1 MRVDALQKYR
11 NQLLSAFNA
20 EQLQYL
26 KYDNWSGLLTE
37 TDRLYATMFHD
48 WDVLQKD
55 SSDLAEAVQ
64 TLEWSVAPYVK
75 DGEKPDA
82 KAQDVAKTVTD
93 ALWKRTPHAPGTYS
107 HSFPQLINALV
118 HALFRGYNVHEIEW
132 VNADGLVYPAAFH
145 QLPPQFMRWEDRAGQ
160 VDRLLFIPDGETDAP
175 RPFPKNKYLVALNTS
190 GPDHPLFNAMYYS
203 LIAWYG
209 AYKFGLGWF
218 MEYCQKYGM
227 PKLVFHYES
236 ESDRRQLEKDLA
248 EERVL
253 NNILLKGD
261 RAVDIANAPASGA
274 SLPQRELLNLAESQC
289 HKLILGQT
297 LTSDTS
303 QHGGSLAQ
311 AKVHAGVQAEV
322 VKKRADFV
330 ADVLNS
336 QLIPA
341 IVLLNYGT
349 LDVPM
354 PELRYKIPQEGVTLE
369 RVQVVKT
376 ALEIRGMKL
385 KKSEVYEFTGFAQ
398 PADGDEVF
406 EAASAEGDM
415 AGFAGLL
422 GKGKPQDDTDP
433 DNDPNKPKKNA
444 AVKESEDV
452 EPVSAAN
459 AEDDS
464 RRLSEPIPQPD
475 GTKCYTENCQRHGT
489 GSESEVSVEHAR
501 SVWKQRADGQE
512 TNPIIEIKGVPVN
525 VAVSSGIVDRSAHGA
540 LREEFYR
547 AYKDIHGS
555 GYEESRVA
563 WEEKAL
569 SVLKTKLS
577 KQKFAE
583 VEAHIKSGRNKMP
596 EIKEAIKNG
605 IIPRPPERSQYKQ
618 VPQLSDADINEMLK
632 RRHAYFDRRKAE
644 VLQLIENELGVEKVD
659 ESRKSASTYFYT
671 RDGKK
676 IRLSDHYDHV
686 YNSALEKNISFEDS
700 DDDIRRKLR
709 ALRSDNVQSAKTDA
723 PTDPAQEWLAPIK
736 AKFLEA
742 RKAGASMAD
751 IRKMLLTMH
760 PNTKALAK
768 AFANNI
774 LAGFAGESEEV
785 DAANPW
791 GCNQYGHRKGHKGG
805 ESKKKESDDVYD
817 FDNMEPDERL
827 QKAIDDL
834 GEAEEEDIDWDDYDK
849 AQEVKK
855 IFDPDNHKVPQ
866 WRKDRMIQEVGNRVT
881 DALRHLA
888 NVNKARRDFRNP
900 NRPTEDDVNH
910 AEEAFGK
917 AVHEWRRFH
926 RARLEVQ
933 GWDKKAI
940 DGYLSRWP
948 EYMETAKPTG
958 CNQYKHQPDCDQLG
972 DANIGKTKSYT
983 EDSKKHEDNT
993 RQTINNN
1000 VEYAHDDNSRT
1011 GGRSEKERSGGAVQ
1025 RAGQARSHSEQGG
1038 DKEDGRQLGRR
1049 VLLPESVKR
1058 SVQKSLRALGIEDE
1072 DAEKRLALTTTAQV
1086 QSVLDGR
1093 KPAFLEPFQELVEDV
1108 YSTLPHDENIRYVA
1122 GKVEYCMYNAD
1133 SVRNVLSSSAS
1144 GAELDSIVKG
1154 LIDDSK
1160 SGVILGYGYNFLD
1173 NPRGWNVSITA
1184 NGEEIS
1190 GFDAPPDITESE
1202 YYASER
1208 TEDFRRAFPDMEWT
1222 FRIKE

>member
-55 SSDLAEAVQ
+55 CSDLAEAVQ
-64 TLEWSVAPYVK
+64 TLEWTVAPYVA
-75 DGEKPDA
+75 DGEKPNA
-82 KAQDVAKTVTD
+82 KAQEVAKTVTD

-132 VNADGLVYPAAFH
+132 VNADGLVYPAAFY

-160 VDRLLFIPDGETDAP
+160 VDRLLFIPDGETETP

-376 ALEIRGMKL
+376 ALEITGMKL

-406 EAASAEGDM
+406 EASSAEGDM
-415 AGFAGLL
+415 AGLAGLM

-433 DNDPNKPKKNA
+433 DNDPNKPKKA
-444 AVKESEDV
+444 PAPKEREEV
-452 EPVSAAN
+452 ESVSA
-459 AEDDS
+459 
-464 RRLSEPIPQPD
+464 
-475 GTKCYTENCQRHGT
+475 
-489 GSESEVSVEHAR
+489 
-501 SVWKQRADGQE
+501 
-512 TNPIIEIKGVPVN
+512 
-525 VAVSSGIVDRSAHGA
+525 
-540 LREEFYR
+540 
-547 AYKDIHGS
+547 
-555 GYEESRVA
+555 
-563 WEEKAL
+563 
-569 SVLKTKLS
+569 
-577 KQKFAE
+577 
-583 VEAHIKSGRNKMP
+583 
-596 EIKEAIKNG
+596 
-605 IIPRPPERSQYKQ
+605 
-618 VPQLSDADINEMLK
+618 
-632 RRHAYFDRRKAE
+632 
-644 VLQLIENELGVEKVD
+644 
-659 ESRKSASTYFYT
+659 
-671 RDGKK
+671 
-676 IRLSDHYDHV
+676 
-686 YNSALEKNISFEDS
+686 
-700 DDDIRRKLR
+700 
-709 ALRSDNVQSAKTDA
+709 AKTDA

-736 AKFLEA
+736 QKFLEA

-751 IRKMLLTMH
+751 MRKMLLTMH

-785 DAANPW
+785 DAANPY
-791 GCNQYGHRKGHKGG
+791 GCNQYGEG
-805 ESKKKESDDVYD
+805 
-817 FDNMEPDERL
+817 
-827 QKAIDDL
+827 
-834 GEAEEEDIDWDDYDK
+834 
-849 AQEVKK
+849 
-855 IFDPDNHKVPQ
+855 
-866 WRKDRMIQEVGNRVT
+866 
-881 DALRHLA
+881 
-888 NVNKARRDFRNP
+888 
-900 NRPTEDDVNH
+900 
-910 AEEAFGK
+910 
-917 AVHEWRRFH
+917 
-926 RARLEVQ
+926 
-933 GWDKKAI
+933 
-940 DGYLSRWP
+940 
-948 EYMETAKPTG
+948 
-958 CNQYKHQPDCDQLG
+958 
-972 DANIGKTKSYT
+972 
-983 EDSKKHEDNT
+983 
-993 RQTINNN
+993 
-1000 VEYAHDDNSRT
+1000 
-1011 GGRSEKERSGGAVQ
+1011 
-1025 RAGQARSHSEQGG
+1025 
-1038 DKEDGRQLGRR
+1038 
-1049 VLLPESVKR
+1049 
-1058 SVQKSLRALGIEDE
+1058 
-1072 DAEKRLALTTTAQV
+1072 
-1086 QSVLDGR
+1086 
-1093 KPAFLEPFQELVEDV
+1093 
-1108 YSTLPHDENIRYVA
+1108 
-1122 GKVEYCMYNAD
+1122 
-1133 SVRNVLSSSAS
+1133 
-1144 GAELDSIVKG
+1144 
-1154 LIDDSK
+1154 
-1160 SGVILGYGYNFLD
+1160 
-1173 NPRGWNVSITA
+1173 
-1184 NGEEIS
+1184 
-1190 GFDAPPDITESE
+1190 
-1202 YYASER
+1202 
-1208 TEDFRRAFPDMEWT
+1208 
-1222 FRIKE
+1222 

>member
-26 KYDNWSGLLTE
+26 KYDSWSGLLTE

-55 SSDLAEAVQ
+55 CSDLAEAVQ
-64 TLEWSVAPYVK
+64 TLEWTVAPYVA
-75 DGEKPDA
+75 DGEKPNA
-82 KAQDVAKTVTD
+82 KAQEVAKTVTD
-93 ALWKRTPHAPGTYS
+93 ALWKRSPHAPGTYS
-107 HSFPQLINALV
+107 HSFPQLINAIV

-160 VDRLLFIPDGETDAP
+160 VDRLLFIPDGETETP

-274 SLPQRELLNLAESQC
+274 SLPQRELLTLAESQC

-406 EAASAEGDM
+406 EASSAEGDM
-415 AGFAGLL
+415 AGLAGLL

-433 DNDPNKPKKNA
+433 DDDPNKPRKNA
-444 AVKESEDV
+444 PAQESEDV
-452 EPVSAAN
+452 EPVSA
-459 AEDDS
+459 
-464 RRLSEPIPQPD
+464 
-475 GTKCYTENCQRHGT
+475 
-489 GSESEVSVEHAR
+489 
-501 SVWKQRADGQE
+501 
-512 TNPIIEIKGVPVN
+512 
-525 VAVSSGIVDRSAHGA
+525 
-540 LREEFYR
+540 
-547 AYKDIHGS
+547 
-555 GYEESRVA
+555 
-563 WEEKAL
+563 
-569 SVLKTKLS
+569 
-577 KQKFAE
+577 
-583 VEAHIKSGRNKMP
+583 
-596 EIKEAIKNG
+596 
-605 IIPRPPERSQYKQ
+605 
-618 VPQLSDADINEMLK
+618 
-632 RRHAYFDRRKAE
+632 
-644 VLQLIENELGVEKVD
+644 
-659 ESRKSASTYFYT
+659 
-671 RDGKK
+671 
-676 IRLSDHYDHV
+676 
-686 YNSALEKNISFEDS
+686 
-700 DDDIRRKLR
+700 
-709 ALRSDNVQSAKTDA
+709 AKTDA

-736 AKFLEA
+736 QKFLEA

-751 IRKMLLTMH
+751 MRKMLLTMH

-791 GCNQYGHRKGHKGG
+791 GCNDHQHKCPQKGTTREGKTTPLPNKQIREQDRGEVIHKG
-805 ESKKKESDDVYD
+805 ENYSV
-817 FDNMEPDERL
+817 
-827 QKAIDDL
+827 I
-834 GEAEEEDIDWDDYDK
+834 
-849 AQEVKK
+849 
-855 IFDPDNHKVPQ
+855 
-866 WRKDRMIQEVGNRVT
+866 
-881 DALRHLA
+881 
-888 NVNKARRDFRNP
+888 
-900 NRPTEDDVNH
+900 
-910 AEEAFGK
+910 
-917 AVHEWRRFH
+917 
-926 RARLEVQ
+926 
-933 GWDKKAI
+933 
-940 DGYLSRWP
+940 
-948 EYMETAKPTG
+948 
-958 CNQYKHQPDCDQLG
+958 QYK
-972 DANIGKTKSYT
+972 
-983 EDSKKHEDNT
+983 
-993 RQTINNN
+993 
-1000 VEYAHDDNSRT
+1000 
-1011 GGRSEKERSGGAVQ
+1011 
-1025 RAGQARSHSEQGG
+1025 
-1038 DKEDGRQLGRR
+1038 
-1049 VLLPESVKR
+1049 
-1058 SVQKSLRALGIEDE
+1058 
-1072 DAEKRLALTTTAQV
+1072 
-1086 QSVLDGR
+1086 DGR
-1093 KPAFLEPFQELVEDV
+1093 KEVHVHSPVTNEAEAKKIIEKLINQCREKIKGQM
-1108 YSTLPHDENIRYVA
+1108 R
-1122 GKVEYCMYNAD
+1122 GKPD
-1133 SVRNVLSSSAS
+1133 
-1144 GAELDSIVKG
+1144 
-1154 LIDDSK
+1154 
-1160 SGVILGYGYNFLD
+1160 LGYIAPGEQVEFFVSNRTIKESVENEYHIKRSD
-1173 NPRGWNVSITA
+1173 NKEAHYTAASVIDKLWETSQEGIRRKPKKDTPKDDEIKWVHERYATLKIHNQKYRVKITA
-1184 NGEEIS
+1184 FEYKKRNY
-1190 GFDAPPDITESE
+1190 DNLLYDIKVQKK
-1202 YYASER
+1202 R
-1208 TEDFRRAFPDMEWT
+1208 
-1222 FRIKE
+1222 